1 MEPDR
6 PDGRTVSMVQALA
19 RVDEIRSGLVALQDP
34 SGVRA
39 STSAALAGS
48 TTGSAT
54 GSPTRTAAGAADF
67 ASVLASVTGGTG
79 GAGVPTTG
87 LLGTGPTGTQATDPM
102 SGLLGSLPGMRG
114 GTDDLAARLWSALVP
129 DAATGAPAVP
139 AAPGAGSGG
148 GGGGAGSGVGAAVVE
163 TAREYLGVP
172 YVWGGE
178 SLAEGGLDCSGL
190 VQLVLGRHGVDVPR
204 VAADQMRVGTEV
216 PSLAQAQPGDLVVQR
231 GGKHIGIYVGD
242 GRMIHAPKPGET
254 VEITPVTDASVTT
267 IRRVVGAGAHP

>member
-1 MEPDR
+1 
-6 PDGRTVSMVQALA
+6 MVQALA

-34 SGVRA
+34 AGLRA
-39 STSAALAGS
+39 GA
-48 TTGSAT
+48 SAT
-54 GSPTRTAAGAADF
+54 GTGASGGASAGAADF
-67 ASVLASVTGGTG
+67 ASVLASVTGTTAATGAAGTDL
-79 GAGVPTTG
+79 TG
-87 LLGTGPTGTQATDPM
+87 SLL
-102 SGLLGSLPGMRG
+102 SSLPGAQG

-129 DAATGAPAVP
+129 GATAGVPTTAASA
-139 AAPGAGSGG
+139 
-148 GGGGAGSGVGAAVVE
+148 SGVGAAVVE

-216 PSLAQAQPGDLVVQR
+216 ASLAQAQPGDLVVQR

-242 GRMIHAPKPGET
+242 GQMIHAPRPGET

-267 IRRVVGAGAHP
+267 IRRVVG